1 MIVRALLV
9 GAMVVLAGIL
19 VVALD
24 YDNIYEEFVEIRS
37 EESLGRM
44 ETFIDLLSEMEEVYS
59 DPKLLTLL
67 ADAHR
72 EYANWAPDDK
82 KRDHYER
89 ARSLAEEAIELDA
102 DYGYAH
108 YVAGASIGQLAQ
120 FAGIIRSI
128 FMLGDFDRYI
138 EKAMELI
145 PDNHFPFLAM
155 GMRYRDTPWPY
166 RDHKKSEELIL
177 KAIEMNPEYLNSYI
191 ELAELYIKTKD
202 DDKAADA
209 YFKVLELKIQSEWR
223 AQGEEAKRE
232 AEEWLRD
239 NGYLN

>member
-1 MIVRALLV
+1 MRALLV

-120 FAGIIRSI
+120 FAGIFQSM
-128 FMLGDFDRYI
+128 FMLGDFDDYI
-138 EKAMELI
+138 TEAMELM

-155 GMRYRDTPWPY
+155 AMRYRDTPWPFRNY
-166 RDHKKSEELIL
+166 GRSEELFL
-177 KAIEMNPEYLNSYI
+177 KAIERDPEYLNNYI
-191 ELAELYIKTKD
+191 EFAELHIIRKD
-202 DDKAADA
+202 KDKAADA